1 MVVKKIRLWY
11 NSSMRKEQ
19 IGNKKGGVPPVLLIA
34 FTFIALIC
42 IGTVLLMLPI
52 SNRSGEFFPVINSL
66 FTATSAVCVTGLTV
80 VDTFTNFTFFGQLVI
95 LILIQCGGLGLMTI
109 ATLVFIFIGKKIT
122 LKDRLVLQEV
132 YADSNLTGLLKLT
145 QGIIKLT
152 LGVELLGAIL
162 LSLTFIPQY
171 GFIQGGW
178 MSIFHA
184 ISAFCNAGFDIFG
197 TGASLATFYSQPFV
211 LLTIATLVIMGGLGF
226 GVLFDVKRYFKKET
240 LHLQQNSRCVIFV
253 SLGLLIFGWIIF
265 FIFEYNNPLT
275 LGSMNIFDKV
285 VNSFV
290 QSVMPRTAGFATLN
304 QGGLSHISK
313 SVTQFLMFVGASP
326 ASTGGG
332 IKTTTF
338 LVIVMMFVAGSRGE
352 DEVLLGG
359 KKIAWRICMKALA
372 IVVLALAI
380 ISVVTTV
387 IFAIELRLGNEV
399 ATLASVMFEVFSA
412 FGTVGLST
420 GITSTLSNASLV
432 ILSCVMLVGR
442 LGTLCLSL
450 LFLRSS
456 GKTHLNIKHPNARIV
471 IG

>member
-1 MVVKKIRLWY
+1 
-11 NSSMRKEQ
+11 MRKEQ
-19 IGNKKGGVPPVLLIA
+19 AGNKKGGVPPVLLIA
-34 FTFIALIC
+34 LTFIVLIC

-52 SNRSGEFFPVINSL
+52 SNRSGAFFPLVSSL

-109 ATLVFIFIGKKIT
+109 ATLVFIFIGKRIT

-132 YADSNLTGLLKLT
+132 YSDSNLTGLLKLT

-152 LGVELLGAIL
+152 FIMEFIGAMF
-162 LSLTFIPQY
+162 LSLTFIPEY
-171 GFIQGGW
+171 GFIQGAW
-178 MSIFHA
+178 VSVFHA
-184 ISAFCNAGFDIFG
+184 ISAFCNAGFDILG
-197 TGASLATFYSQPFV
+197 TGASLATYYSDPFV
-211 LLTIATLVIMGGLGF
+211 LLTIATLVIIGGLGF
-226 GVLFDVKRYFKKET
+226 GVLFDIRRYLKKES
-240 LHLQQNSRCVIFV
+240 LHLQQNSRCVIFM
-253 SLGLLIFGWIIF
+253 SLGLLLFGWIIF
-265 FIFEYNNPLT
+265 FIFEFNNPLT
-275 LGSMNIFDKV
+275 LGAMNFWDKI

-290 QSVMPRTAGFATLN
+290 QSVMPRTAGFATVN
-304 QGGLSHISK
+304 QGGLSHISQ
-313 SVTQFLMFVGASP
+313 SVTEFLMFIGASP

-338 LVIVMMFVAGSRGE
+338 LVIIMMFVAGSKGE
-352 DEVLLGG
+352 DEVLLGN

-372 IVVLALAI
+372 IVFLGFII
-380 ISVVTTV
+380 ISIVTTV
-387 IFAIELRLGNEV
+387 IFAIELKLGNPA
-399 ATLASVMFEVFSA
+399 ATLSNVMFEVTSA

-420 GITSTLSNASLV
+420 GITATLSNTSLI
-432 ILSCVMLVGR
+432 ILACVMLVGR

-450 LFLRSS
+450 LFLASK